1 MLIFLIGMMGS
12 GKSTIGQ
19 LLSEELGLSYFD
31 TDDIISSLEGKS
43 IAEIFEHK
51 GENYFRN
58 LEKEL
63 IHNWKL
69 SDGVVAT
76 GGGLPCHNE
85 NIDVLNQKGKTIYL
99 VTSVDQLAKRVFD
112 VQTRPLLVGKTI
124 NEIKNTI
131 SDLLKSRKIYYDR
144 AKIKVK
150 TEPSPDDCMRRIVR
164 KLYT

>member
-43 IAEIFEHK
+43 IAEIFEHQ

-63 IHNWKL
+63 MHNWKL

-99 VTSVDQLAKRVFD
+99 LTSVDQLAKRVFD
-112 VQTRPLLVGKTI
+112 DQTRPLLSGKTI

-131 SDLLKSRKIYYDR
+131 SDLLKSRKIYYAK

-150 TEPSPDDCMRRIVR
+150 TEPSPEDCMRRIVR

>member
-43 IAEIFEHK
+43 IAEIFEHQ

-99 VTSVDQLAKRVFD
+99 LTSVDQLAKRVFD
-112 VQTRPLLVGKTI
+112 DQTRPLLAGKTI

-131 SDLLKSRKIYYDR
+131 SDLLKSRKIYYDKS
-144 AKIKVK
+144 KIKVK
-150 TEPSPDDCMRRIVR
+150 TDPSPEDCMRRIVR